1 VVGEKGR
8 KRPLD
13 SKVRE
18 RLDLSAA
25 APPLGTIPV
34 ETIREGAPAQ
44 MASSENA
51 GVHSASPTPS
61 ISMSGERIDE

>member
-13 SKVRE
+13 PKVRE
-18 RLDLSAA
+18 LLDRSAA
-25 APPLGTIPV
+25 VPPLGTSPF
-34 ETIREGAPAQ
+34 ETMREGAPAQ

-61 ISMSGERIDE
+61 ISMRGERIGE

>member
-1 VVGEKGR
+1 MVGEKGR

-13 SKVRE
+13 PKVSE

-25 APPLGTIPV
+25 APPLGTILV
-34 ETIREGAPAQ
+34 ETMREGAPAQ
-44 MASSENA
+44 VAPSENA

-61 ISMSGERIDE
+61 TSMSGERIDE